1 MDKEQTN
8 MQKNKASSKDIQL
21 SKLMKVSDKL
31 TQGCIIVTVLTAIL
45 CVIKIITAIEA
56 GFYFEG
62 EYLISRNFVLDIVTT
77 VLILSVE
84 VFVCIV
90 ASNLSSLAELILKN
104 DNTAESCQNNKA
116 LSTQWECPACGK
128 SNENYVGTCGCGE
141 EKPN

>member
-1 MDKEQTN
+1 

-21 SKLMKVSDKL
+21 SKIMKVSDKL

-45 CVIKIITAIEA
+45 CVIKFITAIEA

-62 EYLISRNFVLDIVTT
+62 EYLISRMLVLDIVTT

-104 DNTAESCQNNKA
+104 DNTAESCQNNKTS
-116 LSTQWECPACGK
+116 STQWKCSACGK
-128 SNENYVGTCGCGE
+128 INENYVGTCGCGE

>member
-1 MDKEQTN
+1 

-45 CVIKIITAIEA
+45 FVIKIITAIEA

-62 EYLISRNFVLDIVTT
+62 EYLISRILVTDIVTT

-90 ASNLSSLAELILKN
+90 ASNLSSLAEVILKN

-116 LSTQWECPACGK
+116 SSTQWKCPACGK
-128 SNENYVGTCGCGE
+128 NNENYVGTCGCGE